1 VLLGEKAMAQ
11 CILTGKKLR
20 TANKVSHANNK
31 TKRRQY
37 PNVQSRRIFVPGL
50 DRFVRLYVSTAAIRT
65 ITRIGI
71 ETYAKKVG
79 LDLSKLVQ
87 A

>member
-1 VLLGEKAMAQ
+1 MAQ

-20 TANKVSHANNK
+20 TANMISHAHNK

-37 PNVQSRRIFVPGL
+37 PNVQSRRIYVASL
-50 DRFVRLYVSTAAIRT
+50 DRFVRLYVSTSAIRT
-65 ITRIGI
+65 ITRLGI
-71 ETYAKKVG
+71 ETYAKQVG

>member
-1 VLLGEKAMAQ
+1 MAQ

-20 TANKVSHANNK
+20 TANMISHSNIK

-37 PNVQSRRIFVPGL
+37 PNVQERRIYVASL
-50 DRFVRLYVSTAAIRT
+50 DRFVRLNVSTSAIRT

>member
-1 VLLGEKAMAQ
+1 MAQ

-20 TANKVSHANNK
+20 SANMISHSNIK
-31 TKRRQY
+31 TGRFQY
-37 PNVQSRRIFVPGL
+37 PNVQSRRIYVPSL
-50 DRFVRLYVSTAAIRT
+50 DRFVRLYVSTSAIRT
-65 ITRIGI
+65 ITKIGI
-71 ETYAKKVG
+71 DAYAKKVG